1 MPWSEAG
8 DGWYRSGPPPKIENE
23 EGDHVKKKQ
32 AYEKP
37 LLRKVRLEVK
47 TSVLAACHFST
58 AQQPMDDPI
67 PGAGCR
73 VNQCF
78 YRP

>member
-1 MPWSEAG
+1 M
-8 DGWYRSGPPPKIENE
+8 
-23 EGDHVKKKQ
+23 KKKQ
-32 AYEKP
+32 AYQKP

-58 AQQPMDDPI
+58 ALGPMDDPI

-73 VNQCF
+73 VNQCY